1 MPDRVVRHAR
11 PVSNEEGLPHARP
24 VDATAVTERP
34 TPWLPAR
41 TVLIN
46 LVLIFVGGGL
56 FWFLID
62 RVQAPMWVAFVAY
75 AVIFTVGSL
84 AVRFI
89 RNARADRSHE

>member
-1 MPDRVVRHAR
+1 MPDHVVGHAR
-11 PVSNEEGLPHARP
+11 PMSNEEGLPHARP
-24 VDATAVTERP
+24 VDATAVAERP

-41 TVLIN
+41 TVLLN

-84 AVRFI
+84 AMRFI
-89 RNARADRSHE
+89 RNARADRILK

>member
-1 MPDRVVRHAR
+1 MPHHGMGHPR
-11 PVSNEEGLPHARP
+11 PMSNEEELPQARP
-24 VDATAVTERP
+24 IDATAVTERA

-41 TVLIN
+41 SVLFN

-62 RVQAPMWVAFVAY
+62 RVQAPMWVALVAY

-84 AVRFI
+84 TIRFL
-89 RNARADRSHE
+89 RNARAERSRK

>member
-1 MPDRVVRHAR
+1 MPDHVVGHAR
-11 PVSNEEGLPHARP
+11 PMSNEEGLPHARP

-41 TVLIN
+41 TVLLN

-62 RVQAPMWVAFVAY
+62 RMQAPMWVAFVAY
-75 AVIFTVGSL
+75 AAIFTAGSL
-84 AVRFI
+84 AMRFI
-89 RNARADRSHE
+89 RNARADRVHK

>member
-1 MPDRVVRHAR
+1 M
-11 PVSNEEGLPHARP
+11 SNEEGLPQARP

-41 TVLIN
+41 TVLLD

-62 RVQAPMWVAFVAY
+62 RVQAPLWSAFVAY
-75 AVIFTVGSL
+75 AVLFTAGSL
-84 AVRFI
+84 AMRLI
-89 RNARADRSHE
+89 RNARADRIHE

>member
-1 MPDRVVRHAR
+1 M
-11 PVSNEEGLPHARP
+11 SNARP

-41 TVLIN
+41 SVLWN
-46 LVLIFVGGGL
+46 LVLILVGGGL

-62 RVQAPMWVAFVAY
+62 RVQAPMWVAIVAY

-84 AVRFI
+84 AMRFI
-89 RNARADRSHE
+89 RNARADRIHR